1 MKSNPMRGTLK
12 IQMHVVT
19 KETDNGQG
27 FTGKTVTL
35 ATIHGIEH
43 ELRHQAFL
51 TWCGMNPKLAE
62 ANPHALWSYTEYI

>member
-27 FTGKTVTL
+27 FTG
-35 ATIHGIEH
+35 IEH

-51 TWCGMNPKLAE
+51 AWCGMNHKLAE
-62 ANPHALWSYTEYI
+62 ANPHAQWTYTEYI